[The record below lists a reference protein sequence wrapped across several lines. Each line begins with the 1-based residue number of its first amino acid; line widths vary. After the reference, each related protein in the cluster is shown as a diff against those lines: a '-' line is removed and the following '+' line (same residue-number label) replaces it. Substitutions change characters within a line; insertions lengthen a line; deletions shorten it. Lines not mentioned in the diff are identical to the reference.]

1 MSKEVQIQEGW
12 SGPRKFYEKVRLMR
26 NAQKVYF
33 QTRTT
38 SALEQAK
45 VWENEVD
52 RIIEETEHM
61 NRTQQQAMRALGR
74 TIQNAASQVYALGGG
89 ASNANLRG
97 AGISPKEYGLWLAQS
112 GKNKHNNRRNKHY
125 KKMRSW

>member
-1 MSKEVQIQEGW
+1 MNGKIGKQEQIQEGW

-45 VWENEVD
+45 VWGNEVD
-52 RIIEETEHM
+52 RIIEETARKKAE
-61 NRTQQQAMRALGR
+61 
-74 TIQNAASQVYALGGG
+74 
-89 ASNANLRG
+89 
-97 AGISPKEYGLWLAQS
+97 
-112 GKNKHNNRRNKHY
+112 RREPRINFE
-125 KKMRSW
+125 

>member
-1 MSKEVQIQEGW
+1 MVKIHQETGMSKEVQIQENR

-52 RIIEETEHM
+52 RIIEETE
-61 NRTQQQAMRALGR
+61 R
-74 TIQNAASQVYALGGG
+74 
-89 ASNANLRG
+89 
-97 AGISPKEYGLWLAQS
+97 
-112 GKNKHNNRRNKHY
+112 
-125 KKMRSW
+125 KKAEKREPRINFE

>member
-1 MSKEVQIQEGW
+1 MSKEQARINESW

-38 SALEQAK
+38 AALEQAK

-52 RIIEETEHM
+52 RIIEETE
-61 NRTQQQAMRALGR
+61 RKKA
-74 TIQNAASQVYALGGG
+74 
-89 ASNANLRG
+89 
-97 AGISPKEYGLWLAQS
+97 E
-112 GKNKHNNRRNKHY
+112 RREPRINFE
-125 KKMRSW
+125 

>member
-1 MSKEVQIQEGW
+1 MSKEVQIQENW

-52 RIIEETEHM
+52 RIIEETE
-61 NRTQQQAMRALGR
+61 R
-74 TIQNAASQVYALGGG
+74 
-89 ASNANLRG
+89 
-97 AGISPKEYGLWLAQS
+97 
-112 GKNKHNNRRNKHY
+112 
-125 KKMRSW
+125 KKAEKREPRINFE

>member
-38 SALEQAK
+38 AALEQAK

-52 RIIEETEHM
+52 RIIEETE
-61 NRTQQQAMRALGR
+61 RKKA
-74 TIQNAASQVYALGGG
+74 
-89 ASNANLRG
+89 
-97 AGISPKEYGLWLAQS
+97 E
-112 GKNKHNNRRNKHY
+112 RREPRINFE
-125 KKMRSW
+125 